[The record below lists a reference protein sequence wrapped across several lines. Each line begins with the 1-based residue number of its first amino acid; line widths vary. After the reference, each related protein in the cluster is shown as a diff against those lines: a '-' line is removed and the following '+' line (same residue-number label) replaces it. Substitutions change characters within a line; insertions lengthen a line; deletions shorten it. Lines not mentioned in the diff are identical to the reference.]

1 MLNSSKISI
10 INKNIPELS
19 NMSEN
24 ILVSLGLIVLLGF
37 TAQWVSWKMKIPS
50 ILLLLIFGII
60 AGPVLGFINPDEMFG
75 EILIPFISM
84 SVAIILFEG
93 GLTLKLSEF
102 KKIGRVVTL
111 LISVGAIVTWLTV
124 TFAARWL
131 FGINIE
137 ISILLGAVL
146 TVTGPT
152 VIGPLLRNIRPRQN
166 VGNILKWEGILI
178 DPVGALLAILVFE
191 VILIGKVENAAPV
204 ILFNLLKTIFMSTII
219 GGGFA
224 ILLTLVIKKYWIPD
238 FLQEVAALSFVL
250 GAFLISNHFQEESG
264 LLASTIMG
272 IVLANQKYVSV
283 KNIKDFKEN
292 LTILMIPVLFILLSA
307 RLSRSDIQL
316 AGFMGII
323 FLMILIFI
331 GRPLSVFIST
341 IKSNLNLKD
350 KLFISWM
357 APRGIVAAAVAS
369 VFALK
374 LTEIETPQIEY
385 LVPLT
390 FIVIIGTVMIYG
402 ITSPLAAKLLNIS
415 QSNPQGVI
423 IVGAQEW
430 ALQIASVLSENKFN
444 VVVLDTNRYR
454 VNKAKMTGITA
465 YNDSI
470 ISERVIDKINLEGVG
485 KLLALTSNDEV
496 NSLGVL
502 HFSEIFDKE
511 NLYQLY
517 PSTKQD
523 EREFS
528 PQYLRGRFLFGK
540 DITFSYIT
548 NRIQG
553 GAAIK
558 STKLTEKFSFDDFK
572 NEYGNSIIPLFLISS
587 NKRLIP
593 FTSEVKITPET
604 GNTIIAITD
613 NVE

>member
-1 MLNSSKISI
+1 
-10 INKNIPELS
+10 
-19 NMSEN
+19 MSEN
-24 ILVSLGLIVLLGF
+24 ILISLGLIVLLGF
-37 TAQWVSWKMKIPS
+37 TAQWVSWKIKIPS
-50 ILLLLIFGII
+50 ILLLLIFGIV
-60 AGPVLGFINPDEMFG
+60 AGPVFGFINPDEMFG
-75 EILIPFISM
+75 DILIPFISM

-111 LISVGAIVTWLTV
+111 LISVGAIVTWLMV
-124 TFAARWL
+124 TFSAHWL
-131 FGINIE
+131 FGLNIE

-178 DPVGALLAILVFE
+178 DPIGALLAILVFE
-191 VILIGKVENAAPV
+191 VILIGKVDNAAPV
-204 ILFNLLKTIFMSTII
+204 ILLNLLKTIFMSTII
-219 GGGFA
+219 GGGSA
-224 ILLTLVIKKYWIPD
+224 LLLTLVIKKYWIPD

-250 GAFLISNHFQEESG
+250 AAFLISNHFQEESG

-292 LTILMIPVLFILLSA
+292 LTVLMIPVLFILLSA
-307 RLSRSDIQL
+307 RLSMSDIQL
-316 AGFMGII
+316 AGYVGII
-323 FLMILIFI
+323 FLVILIFI
-331 GRPLSVFIST
+331 GRPLSVFISS
-341 IKSNLNLKD
+341 IKSNLNLKE

-357 APRGIVAAAVAS
+357 APRGIVAAAVSS

-374 LTEIETPQIEY
+374 LAEIETPQIEY

-390 FIVIIGTVMIYG
+390 FTVIIGTVLIYG
-402 ITSPLAAKLLNIS
+402 ITSPLAGKLLNIS

-423 IVGAQEW
+423 IAGAQEW
-430 ALQIASVLSENKFN
+430 ALQIASILRENNIN
-444 VVVLDTNRYR
+444 VVVLDTNRYQA
-454 VNKAKMTGITA
+454 NKAKMMGITA
-465 YNDSI
+465 YNESI
-470 ISERVIDKINLEGVG
+470 ISDKIIDKINLEGVG

-502 HFSEIFDKE
+502 YFSEIFDKE
-511 NLYQLY
+511 NLYQLH
-517 PSTKQD
+517 PNTKQD

-528 PQYLRGRFLFGK
+528 PQYLRGRLLFGK

-548 NRIQG
+548 NRIQE
-553 GAAIK
+553 GAVIK
-558 STKLTEKFSFDDFK
+558 STKLTEKFSFGDFK
-572 NEYGNSIIPLFLISS
+572 NEYGNSIIPLFLINS

-593 FTSEVKITPET
+593 FTSEEKIAPET
-604 GNTIIAITD
+604 GNTIIALIGKP
-613 NVE
+613 E